1 MLRILNLMALA
12 DGDISLE
19 ESHLVD
25 SLIEQYKLQ
34 ARMISWET
42 ELAGCSDLQALAALI
57 APEHRPLAMKT
68 ATMVAA
74 VSRARG
80 DETFVSPE
88 ENALLEQLA
97 AALELT
103 SDEVQQLRESAETEL
118 NDHPNLWQVLY
129 GCFGGQFNWL
139 TV

>member
-1 MLRILNLMALA
+1 
-12 DGDISLE
+12 
-19 ESHLVD
+19 
-25 SLIEQYKLQ
+25 
-34 ARMISWET
+34 
-42 ELAGCSDLQALAALI
+42 
-57 APEHRPLAMKT
+57 MKT

-97 AALELT
+97 AGLELT
-103 SDEVQQLRESAETEL
+103 SEEVQQLRESAETEL

-129 GCFGGQFNWL
+129 GCLSVLDKGIQLGKTGFNSRG
-139 TV
+139 TM